1 MKPPRAVLLALL
13 LGAPALLAARKE
25 LPRRVVVVSFD
36 GAGGLERLRQ
46 GAAGTFGPDG
56 FEKAGRTGF
65 TADRL
70 LVVTPS
76 LTAVSH
82 ASISTGAAPDRTGI
96 VSNWYLPAGQA
107 VGQRVSGF
115 EEVPAVETLWEAAA
129 RQGKRVAALSWPG
142 VSSAGPRQRTALG
155 FLWVEPRERS
165 FVVRAG
171 GAALAEA
178 TFALPLGVRSFSPPR
193 ALPVRSPH
201 EGEAGG
207 ALVGLTFALV
217 DGTDDGQRN
226 YDSLVVLSRGGELVA
241 RARPAEWFPLSERR
255 AEDRGD
261 EDVLV
266 GRWCR
271 LVALSSDLSAV
282 SLYVGG
288 LGRTEAWPADF
299 RRTLDRE
306 AGFWPGAPDSLLL
319 HESPPDRRGFVEQ
332 AARFS
337 RFFTSAFDVADRRG
351 DWDLLL
357 AYQPVL
363 DEAQHVLHPAGAHGE
378 GAAERARLD
387 GAALREAWRVADEAA
402 AAYLRFAPRG
412 DVVLLSDHGLR
423 PVGRVLNVA
432 ELLRRKGWLH
442 AVAPAAGRPR
452 VAGDSPVDV
461 TASGGAALV
470 VVNRAG
476 ERPGGVVTGERAA
489 ALLAEMQEALRAM
502 TGPEGEPLFEAV
514 LTREEAR
521 PLGLD
526 HPNSGDLVLLA
537 HGGTALRASVSASP
551 DAPLFTDSEL
561 TAQHGF
567 GPDPELDGLFL
578 HVGDGITPER
588 VETFPSV
595 GVAGR
600 VAARLGIRPPGELP

>member
-1 MKPPRAVLLALL
+1 MRPRAALLALL
-13 LGAPALLAARKE
+13 LVAPALAASPQE
-25 LPRRVVVVSFD
+25 PPRRVVLVSFD

-46 GAAGTFGPDG
+46 SAAGTFGPDG
-56 FEKAGRTGF
+56 FEKAARTGF

-82 ASISTGAAPDRTGI
+82 ASISTGASPDRTGI
-96 VSNWYLPAGQA
+96 VSNWYLPAGRP
-107 VGQRVSGF
+107 VGRRVSGF
-115 EEVPAVETLWEAAA
+115 EETPAVETLWEAAA

-142 VSSAGPRQRTALG
+142 VSAAGPRQRTALG

-165 FVVRAG
+165 FVVRVP
-171 GAALAEA
+171 GAALGEA
-178 TFALPLGVRSFSPPR
+178 AFALPLGVRSFSPPR
-193 ALPVRSPH
+193 ALHVRSPH
-201 EGEAGG
+201 EGAAGG
-207 ALVGLTFALV
+207 ALAGLAFALV

-226 YDSLVVLSRGGELVA
+226 YDSLVVLSRDGQLVA
-241 RARPAEWFPLSERR
+241 RARAAEWFALSERR

-271 LVALSSDLSAV
+271 LVALTPDLSTV

-306 AGFWPGAPDSLLL
+306 AGFWPGAPDPLLL
-319 HESPPDRRGFVEQ
+319 QESPPDRRGFVEQ

-337 RFFTSAFDVADRRG
+337 RFFLAAFDVADRRG

-363 DEAQHVLHPAGAHGE
+363 DEAQHVLVPPGAGGE
-378 GAAERARLD
+378 GGAERARLD
-387 GAALREAWRVADEAA
+387 GAALREVWRVADEAA
-402 AAYLRFAPRG
+402 AGYLRFAPRG
-412 DVVLLSDHGLR
+412 DVLVVSDHGMR
-423 PVGRVLNVA
+423 PIRRVLNVA
-432 ELLRRKGWLH
+432 ELFRRNGWLR
-442 AVAPAAGRPR
+442 AGALAAGRPQ
-452 VAGDSPVDV
+452 VAADSPVDV
-461 TASGGAALV
+461 TASGGAAFV
-470 VVNRAG
+470 AVNRAG
-476 ERPGGVVTGERAA
+476 QRPGGVVTDERAD
-489 ALLAEMQEALRAM
+489 ALLAEIKGVLRA
-502 TGPEGEPLFEAV
+502 TTDPEGEPLFEAV
-514 LTREEAR
+514 LGREEAR

-537 HGGTALRASVSASP
+537 RDGTGLRASLSASP
-551 DAPLFTDSEL
+551 DAPLLSTSEL

-567 GPDPELDGLFL
+567 GPDPELDGLLF
-578 HVGDGITPER
+578 HVGAGIAPER

-600 VAARLGIRPPGELP
+600 VAGRLGIQPPGELP

>member
-1 MKPPRAVLLALL
+1 MRPRAALLALL
-13 LGAPALLAARKE
+13 LVAPALVASPE
-25 LPRRVVVVSFD
+25 EPPRRVVLVSFD

-46 GAAGTFGPDG
+46 SAAGTFGPDG
-56 FEKAGRTGF
+56 FEKAGRIGLA
-65 TADRL
+65 ADRL
-70 LVVTPS
+70 VVVTPS

-82 ASISTGAAPDRTGI
+82 ASISTGASPDRTGI
-96 VSNWYLPAGQA
+96 VSNWYLPAGRP

-115 EEVPAVETLWEAAA
+115 EETPAVETLWEAAA

-142 VSSAGPRQRTALG
+142 VSAAGPRQRTALG

-165 FVVRAG
+165 FVIRVP
-171 GAALAEA
+171 GAALTEA
-178 TFALPLGVRSFSPPR
+178 AFALPLGVRSFSPPR

-207 ALVGLTFALV
+207 ALAGLAFAIV

-226 YDSLVVLSRGGELVA
+226 YDSLVVLSRDGQLVA
-241 RARPAEWFPLSERR
+241 RARAAEWFALSERR

-271 LVALSSDLSAV
+271 LVALSPDLSTV

-288 LGRTEAWPADF
+288 LGSTEAWPADF

-306 AGFWPGAPDSLLL
+306 AGFWPGAPDPLLL

-337 RFFTSAFDVADRRG
+337 RFFVAAFDVADRRG

-363 DEAQHVLHPAGAHGE
+363 DEAQHVLGPPGAGGE
-378 GAAERARLD
+378 GAGERARLD
-387 GAALREAWRVADEAA
+387 AAALREVWRVADEAA
-402 AAYLRFAPRG
+402 AGYLRFAPRG
-412 DVVLLSDHGLR
+412 DVLVVSDHGMR
-423 PVGRVLNVA
+423 PIRRVLNVA
-432 ELLRRKGWLH
+432 ELFRRNGWLR
-442 AVAPAAGRPR
+442 AGAPAAGRPQ
-452 VAGDSPVDV
+452 VAADSPVDV
-461 TASGGAALV
+461 TASGGAAFV
-470 VVNRAG
+470 AVNRAG
-476 ERPGGVVTGERAA
+476 QRPGGVVTDERAD
-489 ALLAEMQEALRAM
+489 ALLAEMKGVLRAM
-502 TGPEGEPLFEAV
+502 TDPEGEPLFEAV
-514 LTREEAR
+514 LGREEAR

-537 HGGTALRASVSASP
+537 RDGTGLRASLPASP
-551 DAPLFTDSEL
+551 DAPLLSTSEL

-567 GPDPELDGLFL
+567 GPDPELDGLFF
-578 HVGDGITPER
+578 HVGAGIAPER

-595 GVAGR
+595 GIAGR
-600 VAARLGIRPPGELP
+600 VAGRLGIQPPGELP